1 LRYHYSRR
9 VNDAYLS
16 TLKGKN
22 ELHIEMVCL
31 GNICRSPLAA
41 AVLHDR
47 AASLSHPRIIVS
59 SSGTANYH
67 EGEPAH
73 HLSERVWSEAGYD
86 YTHTARQFR
95 RTSFESQ
102 DLILCMDLTNRAII
116 KGATDDETF
125 KSKVFLLRQFEPA
138 LADIDP
144 YAPEAEKLVVP
155 DPWGHEIDAFEDVL
169 AMIERA
175 VDGLIAR
182 LV

>member
-1 LRYHYSRR
+1 M
-9 VNDAYLS
+9 NDAYLS
-16 TLKGKN
+16 TLKSKG

-47 AASLSHPRIIVS
+47 AASLKHPRIIVS

-67 EGEPAH
+67 ESEPAH
-73 HLSERVWSEAGYD
+73 HLSERVWSESGYD

-102 DLILCMDLTNRAII
+102 DLILCMDLTNRAIV
-116 KGATDDETF
+116 KGATDDERF
-125 KSKVFLLRQFEPA
+125 KSKVFLLRQFDPA
-138 LADIDP
+138 LEHIDP

-182 LV
+182 LI